1 MNNKEFANIELES
14 RKMDMKKNIFLIA
27 LAAAA
32 LAQVSCDKVSI
43 KKTADALGTLSFG
56 EFIIDETV
64 ETKASA
70 SAGGNYSIFIYDADN
85 ALKLSTYYNDVISKG
100 NKISLPAGD
109 YTLVARSSAEEVPY
123 AVKEQPVYGASKSF
137 SIAAGETTT
146 VGALT
151 CTLLQCKVTV
161 SYSDDFLAEVTGD
174 GTATVEVAAGYP
186 LTFDLDG
193 TAKTYDQSAGYFA
206 VNGGEST
213 SMAVTFRGSY
223 GGKNGKMSKVFSD
236 IQPKQWRQIKFI
248 KKVDA
253 TGNATFDITID
264 GLVDDSVLNNDIS
277 GNAENIIGDDPYAP
291 KGDGGITLSLDYAG
305 GCDEE
310 FTDLENLLIPTVA
323 QRDICLKLACEVPD
337 GVKKFTVDIDSD
349 NESFLSAVDAADA
362 RSLDLINPTSD
373 NEIIFSVV
381 PFPHGS
387 ELSGQTSI
395 AFDLSAAQDAIIVYK
410 GTHTFTMNVTDT
422 KGCRKSIPVKMI
434 VE

>member
-1 MNNKEFANIELES
+1 
-14 RKMDMKKNIFLIA
+14 MDMKKNIFLIA

-32 LAQVSCDKVSI
+32 LTQASCDKVSI
-43 KKTADALGTLSFG
+43 KKTENASGTLSFS

-64 ETKASA
+64 ETKASS

-85 ALKLSTYYNDVISKG
+85 ALKLSTYYNDIMSKG

-109 YTLVARSSAEEVPY
+109 YTLVTRSSVEEVPY

-137 SIAAGETTT
+137 TIAAGETTT

-161 SYSDDFLAEVTGD
+161 SYSDDFLASVTGD
-174 GTATVEVAAGYP
+174 GTANVEVAAGHP
-186 LTFDLDG
+186 LSFALDG
-193 TAKTYDQSAGYFA
+193 TSKTYDQSAGYFA
-206 VNGGEST
+206 VNSGENT
-213 SMAVTFRGSY
+213 TMVVTFKGSFE
-223 GGKNGKMSKVFSD
+223 GKNGKMTATFTNIK
-236 IQPKQWRQIKFI
+236 PKQWRQVKFI

-253 TGNATFDITID
+253 SGNASFDITID
-264 GLVDDSVLNNDIS
+264 GLVDDRELNNDIS
-277 GNAENIIGDDPYAP
+277 GNRESIIGDDPYAP
-291 KGDGGITLSLDYAG
+291 KGDGGITLSLDHAN
-305 GCDEE
+305 GCDAE
-310 FTDLENLLIPTVA
+310 FTDLENLLIPAVTE
-323 QRDICLKLACEVPD
+323 RDICLKLACEVPD

-362 RSLDLINPTSD
+362 RSLDLINPTAD

-381 PFPHGS
+381 PFPHGT

-422 KGCRKSIPVKMI
+422 KGCRKSIPVRMI